1 MSRSRLP
8 DHMRMLS
15 LLRITTLLISLRH
28 VRRSEDLQLC
38 ILRLGLFQDGD
49 VGVGVFPEGQNNLLR
64 QPYAT
69 QKVLEARVGA
79 EVVNPQVSFEEV
91 RDVG

>member
-1 MSRSRLP
+1 
-8 DHMRMLS
+8 
-15 LLRITTLLISLRH
+15 
-28 VRRSEDLQLC
+28 LQL
-38 ILRLGLFQDGD
+38 LQPVERLLQLGVFGFGFLHYGD

>member
-1 MSRSRLP
+1 V
-8 DHMRMLS
+8 LS
-15 LLRITTLLISLRH
+15 SLRITNAGNFTLLATPQGAAEISL
-28 VRRSEDLQLC
+28 QLRV
-38 ILRLGLFQDGD
+38 LHLGLLEDGN